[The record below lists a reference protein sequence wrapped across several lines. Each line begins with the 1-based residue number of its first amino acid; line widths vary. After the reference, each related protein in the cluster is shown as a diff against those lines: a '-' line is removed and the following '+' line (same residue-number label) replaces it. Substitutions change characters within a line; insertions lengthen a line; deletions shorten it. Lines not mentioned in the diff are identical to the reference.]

1 MAETMKRTDSVFE
14 QAIIFATKAH
24 GGAKRKGTGI
34 PYIVHPI
41 EAAAIASTMTLDE
54 EILAAAVLH
63 DVLEDTDTTAEE
75 LEALFGLHVAELVQD
90 ETENKRRDRPAQETW
105 RLRKQEMLDFLTHSA
120 GREAKILALSDKL
133 SNLRAIHRDLQML
146 GDRLWERFNEK
157 DRHMHAWLYQSVAD
171 ALEDLSE
178 FAAFKEYSGLVKE
191 TFGENVIESGTEASN
206 VTVFPAYKTRQKER
220 SL

>member
-1 MAETMKRTDSVFE
+1 MAETVKATDSVFE
-14 QAIIFATKAH
+14 RAIIFATKAH
-24 GGAKRKGTGI
+24 AGAKRKGTGI

-63 DVLEDTDTTAEE
+63 DVLEDTDTTAKE
-75 LEALFGLHVAELVQD
+75 LEELFGLHVAELVQD

-105 RLRKQEMLDFLTHSA
+105 RLRKQETLDFLKHSA
-120 GREAKILALSDKL
+120 GREAKILALADKL

-157 DRHMHAWLYQSVAD
+157 DKNMHAWMYRSMAD

-178 FAAFKEYSGLVKE
+178 FAAWKEYKGLVEE
-191 TFGENVIESGTEASN
+191 TFGENVTESGAETSN

>member
-1 MAETMKRTDSVFE
+1 MGKTGKKIDSVFE
-14 QAIIFATKAH
+14 RAIIFATKAH
-24 GGAKRKGTGI
+24 AGAKRKGTGI

-41 EAAAIASTMTLDE
+41 EAAAIASTMTLNE

-63 DVLEDTDTTAEE
+63 DVLEDTETTAEE
-75 LEALFGLHVAELVQD
+75 LEELFGIHVAELVMD
-90 ETENKRRDRPAQETW
+90 ETEDKRRDRPAQETW
-105 RLRKQEMLDFLTHSA
+105 RLRKQEMLDFLKYSA

-157 DRHMHAWLYQSVAD
+157 DKKMHAWMYRSVAE
-171 ALEDLSE
+171 ALKDLSE
-178 FAAFKEYSGLVKE
+178 YAAWKEYSALVEE
-191 TFGENVIESGTEASN
+191 TFGENVMESGSDKSN
-206 VTVFPAYKTRQKER
+206 VTVFPTYKSRQKER

>member
-63 DVLEDTDTTAEE
+63 DVLEDTDTTAE
-75 LEALFGLHVAELVQD
+75 ELVQD

-178 FAAFKEYSGLVKE
+178 FAAF
-191 TFGENVIESGTEASN
+191 
-206 VTVFPAYKTRQKER
+206 
-220 SL
+220 